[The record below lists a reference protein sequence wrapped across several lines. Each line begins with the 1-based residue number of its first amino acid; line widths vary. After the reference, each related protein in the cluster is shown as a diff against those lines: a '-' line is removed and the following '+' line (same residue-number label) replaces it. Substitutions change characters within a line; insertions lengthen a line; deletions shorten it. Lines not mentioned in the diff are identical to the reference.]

1 MDRKTD
7 TLETAWN
14 AYIAPTEHI
23 TLDQADG
30 RIAAS
35 IIRQYPPGVPDIIPG
50 MRYSSQT
57 IRDIEDAHARGVE
70 IIGVDMETDR
80 HVEVLVQTETKTG
93 QPDIQTFDS
102 QTISES
108 TANEIADYFR
118 TGFSAAP
125 YFHFA
130 FHESDPLQSLPHTL
144 DLDAY
149 IVSTALS
156 DPKKR
161 RACQEA
167 LLESAF
173 QRALQTKDTIDLSSL
188 ILPKGFHLWTDKE
201 LCRKHIKDRLSDPG
215 YVTLVRCPETK
226 KLLGLYH
233 SRVGSVK
240 RIYETEEWSNPLLF
254 SRYND
259 EKIKDDADRFYE
271 KIDYHFGLKPYDT
284 IITISAQIL
293 SPEIQGQDSF
303 YKMMRSMALVVKPE
317 HTELPLLAEIP
328 PFGTAHVF
336 NTAFTERLIFGVL
349 KNDHPVVFSSQ
360 LSQTLFP
367 FVSEKTYWHHMVK
380 TTVRKKR
387 IYEKKFYI
395 PLPTDCAHV
404 TVQPNGKLGLAVF
417 ATDDIPANTRIAVF
431 TGEAYQSDTALGLP
445 EIMRDHAIQSGAR
458 EYVFGYKGL
467 AHCLCHSC
475 DPNCGIRNFTEIF
488 TVKNVLKG
496 EQLSWDYRCSE
507 NSDWVL
513 ETCLCGADRCTGR
526 VGNFD
531 SLPQQMKAEYL
542 SKSMVSEWI
551 LSKLSN

>member
-1 MDRKTD
+1 MARERE
-7 TLETAWN
+7 TLKTAWD
-14 AYIAPTEHI
+14 AYIAPTERI

-50 MRYSSQT
+50 MQYSTET
-57 IRDIEDAHARGVE
+57 IRGIKNAHARGVQ

-80 HVEVLVQTETKTG
+80 EVEVLIQAKTKANR
-93 QPDIQTFDS
+93 PDIQTFDS
-102 QTISES
+102 QTISDS
-108 TANEIADYFR
+108 TINEIADYFR
-118 TGFSAAP
+118 TGFTAAP

-144 DLDAY
+144 DFDAY

-156 DPKKR
+156 DPEKR

-167 LLESAF
+167 LLETAY
-173 QRALQTKDTIDLSSL
+173 QRALRSEDKIDVSTL
-188 ILPKGFHLWTDKE
+188 ILPKGFHIWTDKE

-226 KLLGLYH
+226 KMLGLYH

-254 SRYND
+254 SRFQD
-259 EKIKDDADRFYE
+259 ETIKDDPERFYK
-271 KIDYHFGLKPYDT
+271 KIGYHFGLKPYDQ

-293 SPEIQGQDSF
+293 SPEIQGQDTF
-303 YKMMRSMALVVKPE
+303 YKMMRSMACVVKPE

-328 PFGTAHVF
+328 PHGTAHVF

-367 FVSEKTYWHHMVK
+367 FVSEKAYWHHMVK
-380 TTVRKKR
+380 TKVRNKR

-395 PLPTDCAHV
+395 PLPTDSAHV
-404 TVQPNGKLGLAVF
+404 TIRPNGKLGLAVF

-431 TGEAYQSDTALGLP
+431 TGETYQSDTALGLP
-445 EIMRDHAIQSGAR
+445 DIMRDHAIQIGAK

-488 TVKNVLKG
+488 TIRDILKG

-507 NSDWVL
+507 NSNWVL
-513 ETCLCGADRCTGR
+513 DECLCGAERCTGR
-526 VGNFD
+526 VENFE
-531 SLPQQMKAEYL
+531 SLPSQMKAEYI

-551 LSKLSN
+551 LSTLSS